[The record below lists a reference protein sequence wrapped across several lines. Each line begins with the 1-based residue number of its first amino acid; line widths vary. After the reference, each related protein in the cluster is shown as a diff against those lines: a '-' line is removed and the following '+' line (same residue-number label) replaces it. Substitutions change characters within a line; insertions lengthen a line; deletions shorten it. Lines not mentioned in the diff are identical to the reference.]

1 MRGLTQRTLSL
12 AAACAMTTALFSAPA
27 LALEQIKMSIFQSN
41 FCCFAV
47 YVAKHLKLFEKHS
60 VDVELVYGTGIQ
72 PANIFVSGSAE
83 SGAFAVEHGVTV
95 SSKGQDL
102 KLLVLQQQLPPLS
115 LIVHNDVPTPNADK
129 PYPQNLIDL
138 KGLKIGISGRGA
150 STDTA
155 TRFMLKQAGLDPD
168 KDVTI
173 MPVGDPGT
181 MLASLKNKVIDAAMA
196 VEPTQTAAVQSLK
209 FAKTMVDIEGGGGP
223 NVFHPYAYNGIFVHS
238 AFLKDH
244 PDTARAIVAAIVE
257 ACAVVN
263 DPPHE
268 RPDGRRR
275 QFYEGL
281 RPRRR
286 QSLSDEIPFELRRDR
301 DTPGCRQRQRHAGR
315 RQDHREGGALRAT
328 RRHRI
333 HAVRGRRADALIRK
347 RIMAD
352 SEAVQADIPLP
363 SAAADDNL
371 RQRVLLARFA
381 VIGTFLAVWQG
392 AVSFG
397 LIDSFWVSSPVLV
410 SKELWQEVVSGDLIR
425 NVSITVFEAL
435 IAFFISSALGIAAG
449 LMLARSPFWDEVLA
463 PLVLALNSLPRVA
476 LAPLIILWF
485 GIGIVAKVVTA
496 FTLVFFILLVNTLG
510 GAKNVDTDILTI
522 AQLMGASRRDILWK
536 VTLPSALPW
545 IFAGLNI
552 GLTYAL
558 LGVIVA
564 EILASNQGIGYVIS
578 SGAANFNTAAV
589 FAGLVTLAVVAW
601 LFSAIMRKVEARLLR
616 WKPAV
621 NSA

>member
-1 MRGLTQRTLSL
+1 
-12 AAACAMTTALFSAPA
+12 
-27 LALEQIKMSIFQSN
+27 
-41 FCCFAV
+41 
-47 YVAKHLKLFEKHS
+47 
-60 VDVELVYGTGIQ
+60 
-72 PANIFVSGSAE
+72 
-83 SGAFAVEHGVTV
+83 
-95 SSKGQDL
+95 
-102 KLLVLQQQLPPLS
+102 
-115 LIVHNDVPTPNADK
+115 
-129 PYPQNLIDL
+129 
-138 KGLKIGISGRGA
+138 
-150 STDTA
+150 
-155 TRFMLKQAGLDPD
+155 
-168 KDVTI
+168 
-173 MPVGDPGT
+173 
-181 MLASLKNKVIDAAMA
+181 
-196 VEPTQTAAVQSLK
+196 
-209 FAKTMVDIEGGGGP
+209 
-223 NVFHPYAYNGIFVHS
+223 
-238 AFLKDH
+238 
-244 PDTARAIVAAIVE
+244 
-257 ACAVVN
+257 
-263 DPPHE
+263 
-268 RPDGRRR
+268 
-275 QFYEGL
+275 
-281 RPRRR
+281 
-286 QSLSDEIPFELRRDR
+286 
-301 DTPGCRQRQRHAGR
+301 
-315 RQDHREGGALRAT
+315 
-328 RRHRI
+328 
-333 HAVRGRRADALIRK
+333 
-347 RIMAD
+347 MAD
-352 SEAVQADIPLP
+352 SEAAQAELSIP
-363 SAAADDNL
+363 SSAADDSL
-371 RQRVLLARFA
+371 RQRVLLARAA
-381 VIGTFLAVWQG
+381 VIVTLLAVWQG

-410 SKELWQEVVSGDLIR
+410 GKELWEEIVSGDLIR
-425 NVSITVFEAL
+425 NVGITVFEAL

-601 LFSAIMRKVEARLLR
+601 LFSAVMRKVEARLLR